1 MEIISP
7 AKPGK
12 SLMMEI
18 NRLAAQLSDT
28 AQAVSVDRI
37 SRIIDSENIHL
48 LVAVDQGVV
57 LGMLTLVLYIIPTAT
72 RAVIEDVVV
81 DSTARGRGVGRALVH
96 RALVR
101 AEALGADTVALTSA
115 PWREAANRLYRSMG
129 FEIRETN
136 VYRYLMRRND

>member
-12 SLMMEI
+12 SLMVGI
-18 NRLAAQLSDT
+18 NRLAAQLGDT
-28 AQAVSVDRI
+28 AHAVSVDRI

-57 LGMLTLVLYIIPTAT
+57 LGMLTLVLYLIPTAT

-81 DSTARGRGVGRALVH
+81 DSSARGRGVGRALVH

-115 PWREAANRLYRSMG
+115 PWRDAANRLYSRMG
-129 FEIRETN
+129 FEKRETN
-136 VYRYLMRRND
+136 VYRYVLRRDG